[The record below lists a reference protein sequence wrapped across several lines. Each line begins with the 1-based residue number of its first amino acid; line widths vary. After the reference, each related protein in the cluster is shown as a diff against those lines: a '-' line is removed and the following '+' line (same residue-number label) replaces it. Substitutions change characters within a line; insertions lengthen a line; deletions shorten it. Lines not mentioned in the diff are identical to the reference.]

1 MSLLLAEI
9 VPADTSTQLV
19 GREQVTT
26 LLDRLAGAIAAAGGE
41 FVEAQVTADGGRVFA
56 ILEHADQAAAG
67 AALRAGGIAVESL
80 DPVRL
85 VGADLADIK
94 AHRPGG
100 QYLVEWDLPADL
112 TMDAYLARKKEK
124 APLYADVPEAT
135 FLRTYVREDMAKCLC
150 FYDGEDEGA
159 VLKARA
165 AVSAPIDRFHEL
177 AR

>member
-1 MSLLLAEI
+1 MSLLLVELI
-9 VPADTSTQLV
+9 PSDTSRDGV
-19 GREQVTT
+19 AA
-26 LLDRLAGAIAAAGGE
+26 LLDRIGSAVADHGGE
-41 FVEAQVTADGGRVFA
+41 FIEAQVTADGGRAFV
-56 ILEHADQAAAG
+56 IVEHADG
-67 AALRAGGIAVESL
+67 AAVRSALEAVAIPVESV

-100 QYLVEWDLPADL
+100 QYLVEWDLPAEL

-124 APLYADVPEAT
+124 APLYANVPEAT
-135 FLRTYVREDMAKCLC
+135 FLRTYVREDMVKCLC
-150 FYDGEDEGA
+150 FYDGDDEGA
-159 VLKARA
+159 VLKARD

>member
-1 MSLLLAEI
+1 MSLLLVEL
-9 VPADTSTQLV
+9 VPADGTRDGVAALIDRI
-19 GREQVTT
+19 GTT
-26 LLDRLAGAIAAAGGE
+26 VAGHDGE
-41 FVEAQVTADGGRVFA
+41 LIEAQVTADGGRAFV
-56 ILEHADQAAAG
+56 IVEHGDPDAVR
-67 AALRAGGIAVESL
+67 AALRSAGVEVESV

-85 VGADLADIK
+85 VGADLAEIK

-100 QYLVEWDLPADL
+100 QYLVEWDLPAGL

-124 APLYADVPEAT
+124 APLYANVPEAT

-159 VLKARA
+159 VLKARD
-165 AVSAPIDRFHEL
+165 AVSTPIDRFHEL